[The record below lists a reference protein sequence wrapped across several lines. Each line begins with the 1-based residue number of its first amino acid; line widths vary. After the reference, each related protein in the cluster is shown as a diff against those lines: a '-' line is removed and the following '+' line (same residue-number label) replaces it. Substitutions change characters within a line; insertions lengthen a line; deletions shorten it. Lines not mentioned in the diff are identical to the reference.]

1 MIRQSTT
8 TSDKQ
13 HTHTHNENSYH
24 KYHQHLIIMLTDDD
38 NNMKNI
44 TFFSGTRTHT
54 CTHIYH
60 NCGQTKKKMIQDGQ
74 SIFFC
79 KS

>member
-1 MIRQSTT
+1 
-8 TSDKQ
+8 
-13 HTHTHNENSYH
+13 
-24 KYHQHLIIMLTDDD
+24 MLTDDD

-74 SIFFC
+74 SIFFAKASRVC
-79 KS
+79 GGDLLFLKMMLLLMMMIFSS